1 VTVTV
6 DPAALDAAFEGAL
19 DSDASTHTAAPPPP
33 RTPWLNEDGSPKY
46 GLKADGSPKKGAG
59 GPGRGHKARPE
70 SAPRGSTKAPAT
82 AAPAPAAGKVAPAAP
97 GEPKDYTD
105 DISGA
110 LFLGWMGLASTPWTK
125 PQAAVVKNCTP
136 QMVPAWNTAAQQ
148 NATVRTWVE
157 KLSGEG
163 SWAWLLPVTM
173 TTAPLALG
181 IWESIR
187 DKAARA
193 ALTAQTEADW
203 QEFLQ
208 ATAEAHGL
216 ELASA
221 ETLAQM
227 DASAAAAATNG
238 SAAPEPGF

>member
-1 VTVTV
+1 MTVTV
-6 DPAALDAAFEGAL
+6 DAGALDAAFEGAL
-19 DSDASTHTAAPPPP
+19 DSDAGSHPAAAPPP
-33 RTPWLNEDGSPKY
+33 RTPWLNEDGSAKY
-46 GLKADGSPKKGAG
+46 GTKPDGSPKKGPG
-59 GPGRGHKARPE
+59 GPGRGNKARPE
-70 SAPRGSTKAPAT
+70 SAPRGDAKAPA
-82 AAPAPAAGKVAPAAP
+82 AAARAPAAGKAAAASDP
-97 GEPKDYTD
+97 GEPKDYSD

-125 PQAAVVKNCTP
+125 PQAAVVKNATP
-136 QMVPAWNTAAQQ
+136 AMVPAWNQAAQQ
-148 NATVRTWVE
+148 NATVRMWVG

-163 SWAWLLPVTM
+163 SWAWVIPVTM

-193 ALTAQTEADW
+193 ALTAQTENDW
-203 QEFLQ
+203 QEFLT

-221 ETLAQM
+221 ETLAEM
-227 DASAAAAATNG
+227 DASAAAAATR
-238 SAAPEPGF
+238 ADPHPGF